1 MITTTPLIDFRRLPN
16 KARKKVKLERK
27 KIRQEYIKVSMRKL
41 YLQNTLGFNVQYYV
55 QLPIELTRMGQTSII
70 EDFGDLGALVYEE
83 RK

>member
-1 MITTTPLIDFRRLPN
+1 MITTTSLIDFRRLAN

-55 QLPIELTRMGQTSII
+55 QAPIELMKSDSAIV
-70 EDFGDLGALVYEE
+70 EDFGDLGALVYYEA
-83 RK
+83 